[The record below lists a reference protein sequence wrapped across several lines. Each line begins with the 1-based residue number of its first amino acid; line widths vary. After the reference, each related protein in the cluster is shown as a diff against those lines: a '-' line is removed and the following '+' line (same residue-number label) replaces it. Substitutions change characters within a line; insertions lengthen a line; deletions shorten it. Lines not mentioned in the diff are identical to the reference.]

1 MKVDPPVAF
10 DQVGVPSGVTIKA
23 IAAAA
28 GVEPS
33 VIEGLNPQLRAGRTP
48 PEGPSNDVVTW
59 TVRVPLGKGSTVSQ
73 SLLQTGAQ
81 DRKLDRYLTKLGD
94 SVDSTKC
101 TSIEGVDCMR
111 ITG

>member
-1 MKVDPPVAF
+1 MAVVGKNFTTFAVHAAKSGPPVAF

-28 GVEPS
+28 GVEPA

-59 TVRVPLGKGSTVSQ
+59 TVRVPAGKGAQVSQ
-73 SLLQTGAQ
+73 SLPPTGAQ
-81 DRKLDRYLTKLGD
+81 ERRL
-94 SVDSTKC
+94 
-101 TSIEGVDCMR
+101 
-111 ITG
+111 